1 MQVDELMKL
10 AKKHK
15 KLFEEFSLNPFAF
28 VINGHHFYL
37 ANYKKRGR
45 VVCNAVISLDSN
57 NKKEH
62 LAALKW
68 LTIFSS
74 FITNIITIIGERA
87 KIDFTF
93 MHNLDHYVQLWAE
106 KNSNEKYVQKVEK
119 VRNGFK
125 QILDLQDELVSNY
138 RLFEERYTSVKEKGY
153 FAEEDFAFVIK
164 KGAELDR
171 YQFLQMYIQYSFV
184 EDCHEIFSFMKETK
198 WSQPKDRENKKILK
212 EMGSKKTKEEFE
224 KLIEDFLEGIS
235 DGKYFLE
242 KTKEEQVKLLEEAVL
257 KSGEEL
263 YKEVMADL
271 RYPK

>member
-1 MQVDELMKL
+1 MDELMKL

-15 KLFEEFSLNPFAF
+15 KLFEQYALNPFAF
-28 VINGHHFYL
+28 VINGHHY
-37 ANYKKRGR
+37 YIVTYIKRGKFIN
-45 VVCNAVISLDSN
+45 CAVISLDSN
-57 NKKEH
+57 NKEEH
-62 LAALKW
+62 LAAFKW
-68 LTIFSS
+68 LIIFSS

-125 QILDLQDELVSNY
+125 QILNLQDELVSNY